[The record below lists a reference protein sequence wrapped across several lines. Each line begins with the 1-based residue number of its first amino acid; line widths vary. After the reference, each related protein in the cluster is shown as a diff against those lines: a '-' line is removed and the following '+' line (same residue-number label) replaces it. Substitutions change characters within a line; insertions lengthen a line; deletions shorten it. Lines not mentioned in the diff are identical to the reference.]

1 MTTPQLEP
9 AEIKAFS
16 RIIDELNYYEILEVK
31 PGAERTIIRNAFHQA
46 ARRFHPDGHRN
57 SAEDLHKLI
66 DRIAKRI
73 TEAYTILRNPRRR
86 KAYDELLAQDTQE
99 VRIPLAALEAA
110 ADKSAEDAHQGTTPN
125 GRRYFN
131 LANNSEQQ
139 GDIKGAV
146 RNLQMALTY
155 ERDNELF
162 KEKLE
167 ELRKRPS

>member
-1 MTTPQLEP
+1 MAQHLAP

-16 RIIDELNYYEILEVK
+16 RIIDELNYYELLEVK
-31 PGAERTIIRNAFHQA
+31 PGAERTIIRDAFHQA

-57 SAEDLHKLI
+57 SEEDLHKLI
-66 DRIAKRI
+66 DRISKRI

-86 KAYDELLAQDTQE
+86 KAYDELLAKETHE
-99 VRIPLAALEAA
+99 VRIPLAELEAA
-110 ADKSAEDAHQGTTPN
+110 AEKSADDAHQGTTPN
-125 GRRYFN
+125 GRRYFSMS
-131 LANNSEQQ
+131 NNSEQQ

-167 ELRKRPS
+167 DLRKRLSV